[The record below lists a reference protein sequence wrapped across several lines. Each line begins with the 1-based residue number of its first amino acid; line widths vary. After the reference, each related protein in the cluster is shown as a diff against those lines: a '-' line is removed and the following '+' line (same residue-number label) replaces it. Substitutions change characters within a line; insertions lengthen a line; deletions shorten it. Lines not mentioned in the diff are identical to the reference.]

1 MPKLSDLFD
10 VVYGNKLDL
19 NKMSPLP
26 RAEGGVSFVGR
37 SGRNNGIS
45 ATVSPLPSLKPYEG
59 GLITVALGGAILS
72 SFVQENPF
80 YTAQNVAVLRP
91 LVPMTF
97 SQKVYMCLCIRANV
111 FRYGAFGREA
121 NRTLRSLEVP
131 ALAAFPD
138 WVSKEERGS
147 ATDYSAPAN
156 QDEDPPKIDAVG
168 WRAFL
173 MGEIFE
179 IRKGTRL
186 TKAQQQPGS
195 TAYIGA
201 IDNNNGLANRIHNPA
216 QHSAGT
222 ITVPYNGNGVAEAF
236 YQPEPY
242 WASDDVNILYPKR
255 VQFTPAI
262 GVFLATVIRREKYRF
277 SYGRKWGLE
286 RMKYSVIRL
295 PSKPTGNPQLPWEPD
310 WDYMER
316 YIRTLPFSSRIDL

>member
-19 NKMSPLP
+19 NKMSPLS
-26 RAEGGVSFVGR
+26 REEGGVNFVGR

-45 ATVSPLPSLKPYEG
+45 ATVAPLPSVKPYEG

-72 SFVQENPF
+72 SFVQETPF

-91 LVPMTF
+91 LVSLTF
-97 SQKVYMCLCIRANV
+97 TQKVYMCLCIRANV

-131 ALAAFPD
+131 ALADFPA
-138 WVSKEERGS
+138 WISSEEKVS
-147 ATDYSAPAN
+147 ATDYSAPASQEEN
-156 QDEDPPKIDAVG
+156 PPGLDTTS
-168 WRAFL
+168 WRVFC
-173 MGEIFE
+173 MGEIFD

-186 TKAQQQPGS
+186 TKADQQPGS

-242 WASDDVNILYPKR
+242 WASDDVNILYPKS
-255 VQFTPAI
+255 VEFTPAI
-262 GVFLATVIRREKYRF
+262 GLFLSTVIRREKYRF

-286 RMKYSVIRL
+286 RMKSSTIRL
-295 PSKPTGNPQLPWEPD
+295 PAKPTGKSQSPWEPD
-310 WDYMER
+310 WEYMDR
-316 YIRTLPFSSRIDL
+316 YIKTLPFSFRIEG